1 MVIYVSMLLSPF
13 IPPSSLTSYI
23 QCELFGELGII
34 IFCMED
40 ILSWLVFMV
49 AKLRYAVGKEL
60 KTDLARFFEEMLK

>member
-1 MVIYVSMLLSPF
+1 MYVHATLLF

-23 QCELFGELGII
+23 QCELFGELGVI

-49 AKLRYAVGKEL
+49 AKLRYAVGKRVKDRL
-60 KTDLARFFEEMLK
+60 SQIL

>member
-1 MVIYVSMLLSPF
+1 MVIYVSMLLSLF

-23 QCELFGELGII
+23 QCELFGELGVI

-49 AKLRYAVGKEL
+49 AKLRYAVGKRVKDRL
-60 KTDLARFFEEMLK
+60 SQIL